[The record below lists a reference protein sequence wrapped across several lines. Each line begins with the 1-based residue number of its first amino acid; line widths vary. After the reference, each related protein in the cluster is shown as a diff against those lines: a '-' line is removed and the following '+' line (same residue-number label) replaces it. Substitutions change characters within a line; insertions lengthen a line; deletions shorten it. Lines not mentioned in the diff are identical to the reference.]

1 MRAMPQLRT
10 GPGADV
16 GPPLSGVASRLACE
30 QLLEALVDPSAR
42 MAPGYGPVQLTLK
55 NGQSLFGT
63 PSDETDAYIVVDAGT
78 EPRKIVKTDIAQR
91 TNGPSAMPAM
101 VGVLTRRELRDVVEY
116 LSALK
121 QITSPRIPDNS
132 GGHYRQF
139 VGMLVC
145 PARKR

>member
-1 MRAMPQLRT
+1 MPQLRT

-63 PSDETDAYIVVDAGT
+63 LSDETDAYIVVDAGT